1 MLCGTTVPAT
11 RDHEQIEP
19 LTHIAGLAVFA
30 CKHAADPLP
39 VLDGPGRGVEGVGPA
54 LVDEQFAAGTF
65 ESAEIRVDGVYERAC
80 ASVQGGNVGGPV
92 ESRGVVVEVVVD
104 EVLQDGDAEGVG
116 QLALLQRPF
125 DF

>member
-19 LTHIAGLAVFA
+19 LAHIARLAVFVRED
-30 CKHAADPLP
+30 AADPLP
-39 VLDGPGRGVEGVGPA
+39 VLDGPGRGIEGVGPA
-54 LVDEQFAAGTF
+54 LVHEQFAIGGF

-80 ASVQGGNVGGPV
+80 ASVQVGDVGGPV
-92 ESRGVVVEVVVD
+92 EFGGVIGEVVVD
-104 EVLQDGDAEGVG
+104 EVLQDGHAEGVG
-116 QLALLQRPF
+116 ELALLQRPF